1 MEVPAGEV
9 HVAPMESSAKGI
21 LAVDQLRDYN
31 IQGLELCFQ
40 EGIIVSFK
48 AVKGSEAFK
57 KMLKAIKMG

>member
-1 MEVPAGEV
+1 
-9 HVAPMESSAKGI
+9 MESSAKGI

-31 IQGLELCFQ
+31 IQGLERCFQ

-57 KMLKAIKMG
+57 KMLKATKMG